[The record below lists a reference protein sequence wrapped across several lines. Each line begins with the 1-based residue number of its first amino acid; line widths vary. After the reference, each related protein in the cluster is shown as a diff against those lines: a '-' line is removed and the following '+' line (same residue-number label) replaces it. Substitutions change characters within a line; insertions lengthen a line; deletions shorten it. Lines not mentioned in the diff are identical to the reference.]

1 MGKGSNVSFKRVA
14 TISSSDDI
22 LRDSRSDGMLV
33 VACFETPQHGVVQLG
48 RDDDGI
54 ETFSAEPSKYH
65 FTEASW
71 EYMVTSM
78 EIIYRL
84 VNRTWDD
91 SLFS

>member
-1 MGKGSNVSFKRVA
+1 MGKGSNVSFKRVE
-14 TISSSDDI
+14 TISSSDDV
-22 LRDSRSDGMLV
+22 RSDDILV
-33 VACFETPQHGVVQLG
+33 VACFETPQHGIVQLG
-48 RDDDGI
+48 RDGDGI
-54 ETFSAEPSKYH
+54 ETFSAEPNKYH
-65 FTEASW
+65 FTEDSW